1 MRAKFEQQLKE
12 LNDGLILMGVQCVDG
27 IRFATQS
34 LLEGEKEKAEKAILL
49 EKEIDIKEKELQS
62 LCMRMLLQQQPVAG
76 DLRLISAA
84 LKIITDMER
93 LGDQAADIA
102 EIAIQNDFTEGY
114 NKKLVSEMAESVVK
128 MISDVVSAFVKKD
141 KELADTVIAHDDIV
155 DDLFFSIK
163 NSLVGMMCDQNQHP
177 RKTAE
182 QTLDL
187 LMVAKYL
194 ERMGDHIVNIAE
206 SAVV

>member
-1 MRAKFEQQLKE
+1 MRAKFEQQLKV
-12 LNDGLILMGVQCVDG
+12 MGVQCEDG
-27 IRFATQS
+27 IRFATQA
-34 LLEGEKEKAEKAILL
+34 LLDGEKEKADKAISL
-49 EKEIDIKEKELQS
+49 EREIDIKEDELQA

-102 EIAIQNDFTEGY
+102 EIAVQSDFTESC
-114 NKKLVSEMAESVVK
+114 NKKLISEMAEVVIK
-128 MISDVVSAFVKKD
+128 MISDVVTAFVKKD
-141 KELADTVIAHDDIV
+141 KQLADSVISCDDVV
-155 DDLFFSIK
+155 DDLFFSVK
-163 NSLVGMMCDQNQHP
+163 SSLVDMICDENHHP
-177 RKTAE
+177 RKIAE
-182 QTLDL
+182 QTLDI

>member
-1 MRAKFEQQLKE
+1 MRFKFEQQLKE
-12 LNDGLILMGVQCVDG
+12 LNEGLILMGVQCEDG
-27 IRFATQS
+27 IRAATQA
-34 LLEGEKEKAEKAILL
+34 LLEGKKEKADKAISL
-49 EKEIDIKEKELQS
+49 EKEIDMKEDELQA

-76 DLRLISAA
+76 DLKMISSA

-102 EIAIQNDFTEGY
+102 EIAVQNDFSESK
-114 NKKLVSEMAESVVK
+114 NKKLIAEMSEVVIK
-128 MISDVVSAFVKKD
+128 MISDVVTAFVKKD
-141 KELADTVIAHDDIV
+141 KTLADSVIACDDIV
-155 DDLFFSIK
+155 DDLFFSVK
-163 NSLVGMMCDQNQHP
+163 SGLVDMICDENHHP
-177 RKTAE
+177 EKIAE
-182 QTLDL
+182 ETINI